1 MATGSARAAERR
13 FQLLTVLMGGGRPR
27 VDELARRFGVTRRSV
42 FRDLE
47 FLERMGVP
55 IVRDGGRYAVLDTFK
70 VRPIQFQP
78 EEVLALMAALDFGQR
93 KRPVGGTAARSAWE
107 KLLAVLPAAQQ
118 ELATGL
124 DRTLVVD
131 PIQAYSLPPSPDVE
145 AACRAAVEGP
155 HPLRI
160 LYQSLHADAPVERVV
175 RPYGMAYRGTALYLI
190 GFCELRREV
199 RIFRANRILE
209 AQVLSTTFERPPDFD
224 LERFLSDVWGIEF
237 GPLMHVRV
245 RFDREVARLV
255 RETIWHPSQRL
266 EEEEGGAVIL
276 RMEARGTGE
285 LARWL
290 AGFGG
295 RAEVLEPPELRQAVL
310 ELGQGIVRRYGGA

>member
-1 MATGSARAAERR
+1 MSAGSSRALERR
-13 FQLLTVLMGGGRPR
+13 FQLLTALMGGGRPR
-27 VDELARRFGVTRRSV
+27 AEELARRFGVTLRSIY
-42 FRDLE
+42 RDLA
-47 FLERMGVP
+47 FLEQVGVP

-78 EEVLALMAALDFGQR
+78 DEILALMAALDFGLR
-93 KRPVGGTAARSAWE
+93 KRPVAGSAARSAWE
-107 KLLAVLPAAQQ
+107 KLLAVLPAQQQ
-118 ELATGL
+118 ELAGEL
-124 DRTLVVD
+124 NQTLVVD

-160 LYQSLHADAPVERVV
+160 LYQSLRAEEPVERVV
-175 RPYGMAYRGTALYLI
+175 RPYGLAYRGTALYLI
-190 GFCELRREV
+190 GFCELRREI

-209 AQVLSTTFERPPDFD
+209 AQVLSSTFERPADFD
-224 LERFLSDVWGIEF
+224 LERYLSDIWGIEF
-237 GPLMHVRV
+237 GPLMHVCV
-245 RFDREVARLV
+245 RFDRSVARLV
-255 RETIWHPSQRL
+255 RETVWHPSQRVD
-266 EEEEGGAVIL
+266 EEEGGSVIL

-295 RAEVLEPPELRQAVL
+295 NAEVLEPPELREAVCA
-310 ELGQGIVRRYGGA
+310 LGRGIVERYAGK